1 MWTLFMAMNGD
12 PGGMQPLF
20 DAYPGTLV
28 FAVLAL
34 ELHLRVFF
42 SVPACHSTCD
52 YLLSLLQSLF
62 IFVD

>member
-34 ELHLRVFF
+34 
-42 SVPACHSTCD
+42 A
-52 YLLSLLQSLF
+52 
-62 IFVD
+62 